1 MKLSAKFMNLAGAVF
16 CTAIAAPAFALELL
30 VPAYFYP
37 TTHADEWQSL
47 IEVAKRQPL
56 SVIVNPDN
64 GAGKAL
70 DPNYVTAIDALRA
83 AGGKAYG
90 YVGSDVATRNSSDI
104 QAEIDDYLDWYALD
118 GFFIDEVSEHAAGLD
133 YYKDIQRYV
142 AAKAPTLGLIGNPGT
157 TTDNGYVD
165 VFDTLV
171 IYEDSAANLQT
182 FAPVPSQSQYDES
195 RFGML
200 LHDADQR
207 TMKSLVANAA
217 TANIGFVYATDS
229 RFDGDL
235 WLELPAYWDA
245 QASAVASASNVTSPL
260 PGLPPVSPV
269 PEPSAA
275 LMMLGGVV
283 TLVTVARRRRRG

>member
-118 GFFIDEVSEHAAGLD
+118 GLFIDEVSEHAAGLD
-133 YYKDIQRYV
+133 YYKDIQTYV
-142 AAKAPTLGLIGNPGT
+142 AKKAPALGLIGNPGT
-157 TTDNGYVD
+157 TTDNGYVEI
-165 VFDTLV
+165 FDTLV
-171 IYEDSAANLQT
+171 TYEDSAADVQT
-182 FAPVPSQSQYDES
+182 FAPIPQQSKYDAS
-195 RFGML
+195 RFAML
-200 LHDADQR
+200 VYDADER
-207 TMKSLVANAA
+207 VMKSLLSNAA
-217 TANIGFVYATDS
+217 AANVGFIYATNTPAGD
-229 RFDGDL
+229 DL
-235 WLELPAYWDA
+235 WLELPTYWGT
-245 QASAVASASNVTSPL
+245 QASAVGALGT
-260 PGLPPVSPV
+260 VSPV

-275 LMMLGGVV
+275 LMMLGGVA